1 MQALMVPGG
10 LLILAGSFVVAWFT
24 GARRNYL
31 LILAASYIV
40 LASAFCTMLLRDYV
54 SHDVVLPAANFMFI
68 ATQILLGEA
77 LLQRRGKTFGILLN
91 LSAFVALCTLYYGFY
106 LFGTITSRT
115 VAINAGLF
123 AFMTLTVFRFWIRR
137 DDSIHDKLIFWT
149 LVALGVMHS
158 VRTLGV
164 MATPDIAD
172 PQSIFWQFMQVYI
185 LLFAMV
191 LALEVLASHFV
202 ESLDSL
208 NSQRDRD
215 HLTGVL
221 NRAGFERAVH
231 RFFAQPDT
239 ATTALI
245 LLDLDDFK
253 AINDTRGHPAGDAV
267 LRLFGRIL
275 SSQSRSMDIVGR
287 LGGDEFAIV
296 APGLDARAAVAMAER
311 IRRQFAA
318 SVVPGI
324 DSGVRLSC
332 SIGVGDLEA
341 DAGFDALY
349 RLADQALYEAKRIGR
364 DRVVSAQLPQAGE
377 GEPSFV
383 FGLQGAR
390 ESV

>member
-1 MQALMVPGG
+1 MQSLMVPGG
-10 LLILAGSFVVAWFT
+10 LIILAGSFVVAWFT
-24 GARRNYL
+24 GARRTYL
-31 LILAASYIV
+31 LILSAAYIM
-40 LASAFCTMLLRDYV
+40 LACAFCTMLLRDYV
-54 SHDVVLPAANFMFI
+54 SKDVVLPAANFMFI

-91 LSAFVALCTLYYGFY
+91 LSSFIALCTLYYGFY

-115 VAINAGLF
+115 MAINVGLF

-158 VRTLGV
+158 VRTFGV
-164 MATPDIAD
+164 LVTPDIAD
-172 PQSIFWQFMQVYI
+172 PKSIFWQFMQVYI

-221 NRAGFERAVH
+221 NRAGFERAMH
-231 RFFAQPDT
+231 RFFAAPDSPM
-239 ATTALI
+239 TALI

-253 AINDTRGHPAGDAV
+253 VINDTRGHPAGDAV
-267 LRLFGRIL
+267 LRQFGRIL

-287 LGGDEFAIV
+287 FGGDEFAII

-311 IRRQFAA
+311 IRRQFSA
-318 SVVPGI
+318 STVAGI
-324 DSGVRLSC
+324 DADLRLSC
-332 SIGVGDLEA
+332 SIGVGDLETK
-341 DAGFDALY
+341 AGFDSLY

-364 DRVVSAQLPQAGE
+364 DRVVSATAPTTGE
-377 GEPSFV
+377 DPAFV
-383 FGLQGAR
+383 FGL
-390 ESV
+390 